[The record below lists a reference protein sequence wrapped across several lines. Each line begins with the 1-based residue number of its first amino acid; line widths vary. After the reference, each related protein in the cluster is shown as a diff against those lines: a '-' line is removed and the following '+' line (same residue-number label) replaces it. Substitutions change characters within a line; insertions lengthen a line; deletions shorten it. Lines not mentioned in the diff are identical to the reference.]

1 MTITISDGGDGFDMD
16 DALRRIEEKRDKG
29 EKRGWGL
36 TLIAELMDEVD
47 IASSPSGT
55 LVKMSKYR

>member
-1 MTITISDGGDGFDMD
+1 MD